1 VSAAR
6 PEGDARRS
14 LLPWRRRIT
23 DAARFDYTPFGGVRE
38 LIHAPLGLGAI
49 PIILLFPFWL
59 PAAFVWLLGL
69 VELAV
74 ALLVLPFALAVRSV
88 RGGWPVHV
96 LDGEGRLVRTESLDS
111 WDAAGRRA
119 AEIRE
124 EQAQG
129 WLASQPD

>member
-1 VSAAR
+1 VTVSR
-6 PEGDARRS
+6 PEGDARRG

-23 DAARFDYTPFGGVRE
+23 DASRFDYTPWGGVRE

-49 PIILLFPFWL
+49 PIIVLFPCWL

-69 VELAV
+69 LELAA
-74 ALLVLPFALAVRSV
+74 ALLVLPFALVLRGV

-96 LDGEGRLVRTESLDS
+96 LDEEGHLVHTESLNS

-119 AEIRE
+119 EQIRE
-124 EQAQG
+124 QQTER
-129 WLASQPD
+129 WLARQPD